1 MVILNVTAK
10 LMTFYRKTN
19 KLLLYFIRKFEL
31 YQKTLRKDIDL
42 KLLFVFKQVI
52 IVLLVKRYCN
62 YQYWLLYS

>member
-42 KLLFVFKQVI
+42 KLLLVFKQVI

>member
-31 YQKTLRKDIDL
+31 YQKMLRKDIDL

-52 IVLLVKRYCN
+52 IVLLVNRYCN